1 MKVKLLMP
9 FFLFML
15 SAYSQ
20 AKVMCAPK
28 AKNITIYKKA
38 AHLGTRTEEPIVV
51 ASIYENKLV
60 VNIGRFVGEANIGI
74 IDETGCIVMNET
86 FAVDDEGKGLFDL
99 SGLPVGSYSIEIVL
113 DNTIYYG
120 VIDI

>member
-1 MKVKLLMP
+1 MKKSEIEEFILELSKCYDGEKGSLDFTSPFELLVAV
-9 FFLFML
+9 ML

-51 ASIYENKLV
+51 ASIYE
-60 VNIGRFVGEANIGI
+60 
-74 IDETGCIVMNET
+74 
-86 FAVDDEGKGLFDL
+86 
-99 SGLPVGSYSIEIVL
+99 
-113 DNTIYYG
+113 TILC
-120 VIDI
+120 

>member
-28 AKNITIYKKA
+28 AKNITIY
-38 AHLGTRTEEPIVV
+38 R
-51 ASIYENKLV
+51 NNNLV
-60 VNIGRFVGEANIGI
+60 FINTLLI
-74 IDETGCIVMNET
+74 IT
-86 FAVDDEGKGLFDL
+86 
-99 SGLPVGSYSIEIVL
+99 
-113 DNTIYYG
+113 
-120 VIDI
+120 